1 MGIVARSYWI
11 SHAQALA
18 AHPDEGIPLA
28 KARIIGPDSVDDEVE
43 LAPALA
49 GEQSLASL
57 RVLWVRNPGDSASM
71 ALAMAR
77 TEASIRRLIPQHGL
91 ESMFTE
97 LLVPRTLRDLEIP
110 VPPPDWQQFVVEP
123 MDRPSPAASDSFWDQ
138 DAPPRQGLHAALMIG
153 GILGGSNLDQ
163 PAPRDAKTD
172 APWVVHP
179 FTRAVRGADRARQET
194 RVVLRDRLPTISAA
208 DVAPDLFFAPEPPE
222 DSEYV
227 DEASE
232 WILDLDDQ
240 ALRFH
245 RPQVSF
251 ARRGQSFVE
260 FLWEVLRFLGWALRG
275 MFGLRR
281 WKDMIL
287 AARAR
292 IARRLEA
299 DDYGATI
306 DAGAPTPQSLDLTD
320 FDALENAAQEAA
332 VARIAAAARAD
343 GRVPDRVVWAG
354 LARLVPS
361 LIDGSGAPSGWV
373 PRTRF
378 DHAFVLAPQSVIRT
392 EPVVLASAAE
402 AVGAAS
408 AAGGSPAYD
417 ELRGVKRIGER
428 ELARALQLART
439 GLGDDLVRYESPTG
453 RVTRTAQT
461 IAEQAQ
467 AEGTRHRDELARSLD
482 GDGASPRGELP
493 LLGRIRASVVSELLL
508 ARFCAEQLASMT
520 RTEVPSTLEKLRKA
534 LRDGT
539 WVVLGAVLIDMSI
552 IAFLARFAR
561 EIDALFAVTQVP
573 YPTSWTQLAGW
584 VIAAL
589 IAVLLFLFSRLFYV
603 YHAYNEVGRRRLEY
617 VDRRGAAAVLAYE
630 ERNRLR
636 NAERILSSWED
647 VLSDFGRRDDDS
659 EPPLADV
666 PKDLPDALQVAEPDI
681 DADDLERLI
690 IQDAI
695 SPGWFG
701 QGLSALVDHVLTRD
715 DQERVW
721 ADPGMPGGPLARLR
735 EAALDGGFQREW
747 WDAWAGRTADKVVAR
762 LAAETTQV
770 RPLAARRTGTMT
782 AQDFHAEITR
792 SITPEYRPGADYRE
806 LFDAY
811 EDGRRSVAKA
821 RQGTA
826 GFLMTPA
833 LTAIDTVLVF
843 RRLGRVPDGA
853 HGAAG
858 GAGDTAGGAG
868 DGAGWYVDPGVGRV

>member
-1 MGIVARSYWI
+1 VGIVARSYWI

-18 AHPDEGIPLA
+18 ADPDEGIPLA

-49 GEQSLASL
+49 DEQGLASL
-57 RVLWVRNPGDSASM
+57 RVLWVRNTGDSASM
-71 ALAMAR
+71 AQAMGL

-91 ESMFTE
+91 DPMFTE

-138 DAPPRQGLHAALMIG
+138 DAPARQGLHAALMIG
-153 GILGGSNLDQ
+153 GILGGSNLEL

-172 APWVVHP
+172 SPWVVHP

-194 RVVLRDRLPTISAA
+194 RAVLRDRLSTISAA

-227 DEASE
+227 DDASA
-232 WILDLDDQ
+232 WILGLDNE

-251 ARRGQSFVE
+251 VRRGQPFLG

-281 WKDMIL
+281 WRDMIL
-287 AARAR
+287 AVRAR

-299 DDYGATI
+299 DDYGSTI
-306 DAGAPTPQSLDLTD
+306 DAAAPTPQGLDLTD
-320 FDALENAAQEAA
+320 FDALEGSAQQAA
-332 VARIAAAARAD
+332 VAQIAAAARSD
-343 GRVPDRVVWAG
+343 GRVPDRVVWVG
-354 LARLVPS
+354 LAHLVPS
-361 LIDGSGAPSGWV
+361 LIDGSGVPNGWT

-392 EPVVLASAAE
+392 EPVVLASAAKASSGDNE
-402 AVGAAS
+402 AK
-408 AAGGSPAYD
+408 AAGGAPAYD

-428 ELARALQLART
+428 ELARALQLARA
-439 GLGDDLVRYESPTG
+439 GLGEDLVRYESPTG
-453 RVTRTAQT
+453 RVTLTAQT
-461 IAEQAQ
+461 IADQAQ

-482 GDGASPRGELP
+482 GGAVSPRGELP
-493 LLGRIRASVVSELLL
+493 LLGRIRASVVSDLLL

-520 RTEVPSTLEKLRKA
+520 RTAVPSTLENLRKL

-539 WVVLGAVLIDMSI
+539 WVVLGAVLIDVGI

-573 YPTSWTQLAGW
+573 YPTSWTQLAVW

-589 IAVLLFLFSRLFYV
+589 IAVLLFLFTRLFYV
-603 YHAYNEVGRRRLEY
+603 YHAYNEAGRRRLEY
-617 VDRRGAAAVLAYE
+617 VERRGAAAVLAYE

-636 NAERILSSWED
+636 NAERILSAWED
-647 VLSDFGRRDDDS
+647 ILSDFGRRDDDS

-666 PKDLPDALQVAEPDI
+666 PSDLPDALQVAEPDI

-701 QGLSALVDHVLTRD
+701 QGLSGLIDHVLTRD

-735 EAALDGGFQREW
+735 EAAVDGTFQRDW
-747 WDAWAGRTADKVVAR
+747 WDAWADRTADKVVTR
-762 LAAETTQV
+762 LAADTTQV
-770 RPLAARRTGTMT
+770 RPLAARRSGTMT
-782 AQDFHAEITR
+782 AQEFHTEITR
-792 SITPEYRPGADYRE
+792 AMTPEYRPGADYRE

-811 EDGRRSVAKA
+811 EDGRRSMARA

-843 RRLGRVPDGA
+843 RRLGRVP
-853 HGAAG
+853 G
-858 GAGDTAGGAG
+858 GSHSAPGEAS
-868 DGAGWYVDPGVGRV
+868 DGAGGYVDPGVGRV